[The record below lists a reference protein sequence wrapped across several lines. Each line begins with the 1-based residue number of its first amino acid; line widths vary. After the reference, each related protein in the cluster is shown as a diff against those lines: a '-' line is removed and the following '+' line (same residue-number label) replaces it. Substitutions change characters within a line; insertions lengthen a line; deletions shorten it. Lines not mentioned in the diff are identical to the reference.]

1 MKKQPEVTEQT
12 KKNIM
17 DAFWMLY
24 LQKRIDKITVKEIM
38 DRAGYNRGT
47 FYVYYNDVYDV
58 LAQLEKKILPAPT
71 LSLDEAIKSHAH
83 AGNDI
88 RATLDGF
95 IRLYE
100 QHGEYYSVLLSE
112 NGDPYFSFQFKQ
124 WLRPV
129 LELFLQG
136 NGIPMDT
143 EKIYAIEYM
152 TSALMGILTL
162 WFARKKDLSIERLM
176 DMINELS
183 TKGPLQVLLMG

>member
-17 DAFWMLY
+17 DAFWMIY

-38 DRAGYNRGT
+38 DKAGYNRGT

-58 LAQLEKKILPAPT
+58 LAQLEQKILPK
-71 LSLDEAIKSHAH
+71 LDFEEAIKSHKNAV
-83 AGNDI
+83 NDI

-95 IRLYE
+95 IKLYE
-100 QHGEYYSVLLSE
+100 EHGEYYSVLLSE
-112 NGDPYFSFQFKQ
+112 KGDPYFAFQFKQ

-136 NGIPMDT
+136 HGISMNI
-143 EKIYAIEYM
+143 EKTYVIEYM
-152 TSALMGILTL
+152 VSALMGILTL
-162 WFARKKDLSIERLM
+162 WFARKKDLSIRRLM
-176 DMINELS
+176 DIINELS
-183 TKGPLQVLLMG
+183 TKGVLQVLLMG